1 VSTAATR
8 QVNAGWPQRLWIIRH
23 GESAGNVARDQAEA
37 SGAPLIEL
45 EHRDADVPLSPLG
58 LEQSQ
63 ALGSW
68 MRALPRELRP
78 TTFLAS
84 PYKRARQTSY
94 AVAAAMGRA
103 EDDVLV
109 DERLREKEF
118 GVLDRYTRAGIR
130 EKFPELAEQR
140 RLVGK
145 FYFRPPGGESWCD
158 VVLRLRSMLGDL
170 QRNHAGERVVIV
182 GHQVIVNCFRYLLE
196 RMDEATILAID
207 REGDVPNC
215 GITEYRV
222 AADGCGLQLE
232 RTNFV
237 APLVEAGSPVT
248 LESDRPKGAR

>member
-1 VSTAATR
+1 MAHAAVR
-8 QVNAGWPQRLWIIRH
+8 QSNVGWPRRLWIIRH
-23 GESAGNVARDQAEA
+23 GESAGNIARDRAEA
-37 SGAPLIEL
+37 SGASLIDL
-45 EHRDADVPLSPLG
+45 QHRDADVPLSPLG

-63 ALGSW
+63 ALGAW
-68 MRALPRELRP
+68 MRALPQERQP

-84 PYKRARQTSY
+84 PYKRARETAY
-94 AVAAAMGRA
+94 AVAASMGCPD
-103 EDDVLV
+103 EDVLV

-196 RMDEATILAID
+196 RMDEGTILTID
-207 REGDVPNC
+207 RNGDVPNC
-215 GITEYRV
+215 GITEYV
-222 AADGCGLQLE
+222 EMPDGCGLLLE

-237 APLVEAGSPVT
+237 APLIEAGSPVT
-248 LESDRPKGAR
+248 IESDRPKGAR